1 MKGKRAEWWNRFFSG
16 FGKKIICFL
25 LAGVICSAGLFAQG
39 KKDSKKKSDEQTETV
54 EEKTVVTILNALKSS
69 NSKGKDK
76 DDDLILFEGN
86 VKISVEKGSTKTII
100 SAESISYSRKHEML
114 YAEGNVNLEQT
125 DKSGSVSNID
135 ATSVLFNTSTLE
147 GIFDSGRVIQAETN
161 SLNLPSGSTLVVG
174 SEVFARNHSGTI
186 AFKKGEL
193 TFCNDEHPHWKIK
206 ASRIWLLPGNEF
218 AFFNAV
224 LFMDNIPVFYLPAFY
239 YPKDELVFNP
249 VFAYKNRQ
257 GFTVQTTTY
266 LYGRKGLETTTTDSS
281 SEDDLAQYFNF
292 VKPTKLMDQ
301 ELQGIVLHNLDTPY
315 TGDTSSYAKI
325 MLDWYSNLGL
335 GVGFDTKLKP
345 KKILNQ
351 FEAGIMF
358 GFGNVIFDSGN
369 PLVYLPFDSSGKR
382 YYEKSNFMGIEI
394 PFRYRAFFKIGIS
407 EPLSLTLTLPIYS
420 DPFFNYD
427 YGDRKETMDWI
438 SYLLNNPVAEKTD
451 LTEQQKL
458 DAAEITSFSWDL
470 SGNYSVNLPEVLK
483 PYISTL
489 SFSSFNSAVVFSSK
503 TVTNDSSHEY
513 IPSNI
518 YRYSS
523 ERKFF
528 YPSQITPFKT
538 NLSISGTILSLGKE
552 KSSSSKEVKYPVDLI
567 ATKELLTEAEKKALE
582 DKEKENDS
590 TNTDSST
597 KETKN
602 YTFENDGLP
611 LIDFTP
617 ELASTSTQDFS
628 FDLNYTISPD
638 FVSQLTYS
646 PEKLNIGSDFKWD
659 NIQSSYIAVKVPVTL
674 NDTLAIKNSF
684 VSMNNTFTFTPT
696 YQSHPYISTDAA
708 SGGFSESEA
717 ASMKKSDYTASSM
730 EIANTNRISIKPFA
744 YFPKF
749 KDTGISYNTAVKF
762 LRTKFIGDENNPEW
776 DTLTVDWDSEDSI
789 TQHSF
794 DLTLAANELDGDFKQ
809 SFTITSTLPPQVSKY
824 YGTLKFDFPFV
835 NLTFDCGISQKSKTD
850 KEWKKEPFR
859 QGLTVSLF
867 DKKLN
872 FSESFNYDLEND
884 YSDSLKLSLSYA
896 GLQAAYTM
904 KYTNPYDFGSSGW
917 VQKPEQKFLPYSASL
932 AYSTPSKTFKT
943 WKNRI
948 SFAPVLST
956 SIVVDFIRPTNSYF
970 IFSPG
975 ITFKINNFLDI
986 TFSATSR
993 NDVLYRYVQSALG
1006 YPDRIPGEQNIFT
1019 DLINSFRFDDESLR
1033 RASGFKLKS
1042 LNFTITHDLHDWD
1055 LKSEFKIE
1063 PRLITETNGSK
1074 RYDFSPYFS
1083 ISIVWRP
1090 MEGMKTQVLDEYG
1103 EWKLK

>member
-1 MKGKRAEWWNRFFSG
+1 M
-16 FGKKIICFL
+16 

-69 NSKGKDK
+69 NKKGKDK

-86 VKISVEKGSTKTII
+86 VKISVEKGQAKTII
-100 SAESISYSRKHEML
+100 SAEQISYSRKHEML
-114 YAEGNVNLEQT
+114 YAEGSVNLEQT
-125 DKSGSVSNID
+125 DKSGSVSNIS

-147 GIFDSGRVIQAETN
+147 GIFDSGRIIQAETN

-257 GFTVQTTTY
+257 GFTIQTTTY
-266 LYGRKGLETTTTDSS
+266 LYGRKGLEEVTSGSS
-281 SEDDLAQYFNF
+281 TSSDNDMAKYFNF

-315 TGDTSSYAKI
+315 TGDTSTYAKI
-325 MLDWYSNLGL
+325 MLDWYSNLGF
-335 GVGFDTKLKP
+335 GAGFDTKFKP
-345 KKILNQ
+345 KKIFNQ
-351 FEAGIMF
+351 IEAGFLF
-358 GFGNVIFDSGN
+358 GFGNTIYRSGN
-369 PLVYLPFDSSGKR
+369 PVVYLPFDSSGTR
-382 YYEKSNFMGIEI
+382 HYETSNFMGVEI

-420 DPFFNYD
+420 DPYFNYD

-438 SYLLNNPVAEKTD
+438 SYLLNNPIAEKTN

-458 DAAEITSFSWDL
+458 DSAEITSFTWDL
-470 SGNYSVNLPEVLK
+470 SGNYSVNLPDAIK
-483 PYISTL
+483 PYINTL
-489 SFSSFNSAVVFSSK
+489 SISSFSSSIVFSSK
-503 TVTNDSSHEY
+503 TESQRDSNGN
-513 IPSNI
+513 PQPI
-518 YRYSS
+518 YYNNQMPNQ
-523 ERKFF
+523 RKFF

-538 NLSISGTILSLGKE
+538 NLSISGTLVSIG
-552 KSSSSKEVKYPVDLI
+552 KSSSSSNKQITYPVPLTPNDI
-567 ATKELLTEAEKKALE
+567 LLTEAEVKKRE
-582 DKEKENDS
+582 EGEKEDS
-590 TNTDSST
+590 KST
-597 KETKN
+597 ETQDTAKKGFN
-602 YTFENDGLP
+602 FEKDGLP
-611 LIDFTP
+611 LIEFTP
-617 ELASTSTQDFS
+617 DTESSSTQDFT
-628 FDLNYTISPD
+628 FDLTYTISPD

-646 PEKLNIGSDFKWD
+646 PEKLDVASDFKWD
-659 NIQSSYIAVKVPVTL
+659 KIQSSYIAVKFPITL
-674 NDTLAIKNSF
+674 NDTLTFKNSF
-684 VSMNNTFTFTPT
+684 VSMNNSFTFSPS
-696 YQSHPYISTDAA
+696 YQSHPYISTDPSA
-708 SGGFSESEA
+708 GGFTDPNTV
-717 ASMKKSDYTASSM
+717 ASMKKADYSATSM

-744 YFPKF
+744 YYPTF
-749 KDTGISYNTAVKF
+749 KDTGISYNTGIKF
-762 LRTKFIGDENNPEW
+762 LRTKFVGDENNPQW
-776 DTLTVDWDSEDSI
+776 DTLTVDWDNEDSI
-789 TQHSF
+789 TQHSL
-794 DLTLAANELDGDFKQ
+794 DLTLAASELGGDFKQ
-809 SFTITSTLPPQVSKY
+809 SLTITSTLPPQVSKY
-824 YGTLKFDFPFV
+824 YGTLKLDFPFV
-835 NLTFDCGISQKSKTD
+835 NLTFDCGVSQRSKTD
-850 KEWKKEPFR
+850 KDWKTEPFR

-872 FSESFNYDLEND
+872 FSESYNYDTEKG
-884 YSDSLKLSLSYA
+884 YSDSLKLALSYQ
-896 GLQAAYTM
+896 GFQAAYTM
-904 KYTNPYDFGSSGW
+904 KYTNPYDFGSNGW
-917 VQKPEQKFLPYSASL
+917 IQQSEQEFLPYSASI
-932 AYSTPSKTFKT
+932 AYSTPSKTFRT

-948 SFAPVLST
+948 SVAPVLST
-956 SIVVDFIRPTNSYF
+956 SLVVDFIRPTNSYF
-970 IFSPG
+970 IFQPG
-975 ITFKINNFLDI
+975 ITFKINSFLDI

-1006 YPDRIPGEQNIFT
+1006 HPDRIPGEQNIFV
-1019 DLINSFRFDDESLR
+1019 DLMNSFRFDDESLR
-1033 RASGFKLKS
+1033 KASGFKLKS

-1063 PRLITETNGSK
+1063 PRLVTDSNGSK
-1074 RYDFSPYFS
+1074 RYDFNPYFS

-1090 MEGMKTQVLDEYG
+1090 MEGMKAEVLDEYG

>member
-86 VKISVEKGSTKTII
+86 VKISVEKGNTKTVI

-114 YAEGNVNLEQT
+114 YAEGSVNLEQT
-125 DKSGSVSNID
+125 DKSGSVSNIS

-161 SLNLPSGSTLVVG
+161 SLNLPTGSTLVVG

-206 ASRIWLLPGNEF
+206 ATRIWLLPGNEF

-224 LFMDNIPVFYLPAFY
+224 LYMDNIPVFYLPAFY
-239 YPKDELVFNP
+239 YPKDELLFNP
-249 VFAYKNRQ
+249 VFSYRNRQ
-257 GFTVQTTTY
+257 GFSVQTTTY
-266 LYGRKGLETTTTDSS
+266 LYGRKGLEENSTDSS
-281 SEDDLAQYFNF
+281 SSDNDMAKYFNF

-301 ELQGIVLHNLDTPY
+301 ELQGIVLHNLDTAY

-325 MLDWYSNLGL
+325 ILDWYSNLGF
-335 GVGFDTKLKP
+335 GAGFDAKLKP

-351 FEAGIMF
+351 FEAGFLF
-358 GFGNVIFDSGN
+358 GFGNMIFNTGN
-369 PLVYLPFDSSGKR
+369 SFDYLPFDSNGVKH
-382 YYEKSNFMGIEI
+382 YEKSNFMGIEI
-394 PFRYRAFFKIGIS
+394 PFRYRVFIKLGIS
-407 EPLSLTLTLPIYS
+407 EPLNLTLSLPIYS

-427 YGDRKETMDWI
+427 YGDRSETMDWI
-438 SYLLNNPVAEKTD
+438 SYLLNNPIAENTN

-458 DAAEITSFSWDL
+458 DASEITSFTWDL
-470 SGNYSVNLPEVLK
+470 SGNYSVNLPDAIR
-483 PYISTL
+483 PYINNF
-489 SFSSFNSAVVFSSK
+489 SFSSFNSSVVFSSK
-503 TVTNDSSHEY
+503 MVQNNGNY
-513 IPSNI
+513 IPSNL
-518 YRYSS
+518 YNSS
-523 ERKFF
+523 SQRKFF

-538 NLSISGTILSLGKE
+538 NLSISGTLLSIG
-552 KSSSSKEVKYPVDLI
+552 KSSSSSKKEVKYPVPLTPNDI
-567 ATKELLTEAEKKALE
+567 LLTEAEIKARKDADKKE
-582 DKEKENDS
+582 ESKEKSDS
-590 TNTDSST
+590 
-597 KETKN
+597 ETK
-602 YTFENDGLP
+602 TAGFIFEKDGLP
-611 LIDFTP
+611 DIDFSPDVIST
-617 ELASTSTQDFS
+617 ASQDFT

-646 PEKLNIGSDFKWD
+646 PENLNMGSDFKWN

-674 NDTLAIKNSF
+674 NDSLTFKNNF
-684 VSMNNTFTFTPT
+684 VSMTNSFTFSPT
-696 YQSHPYISTDAA
+696 YQTHPYISTDAS
-708 SGGFSESEA
+708 SGGFSASDA
-717 ASMKKSDYTASSM
+717 ASMRRSDYSATSM
-730 EIANTNRISIKPFA
+730 EISNTNRISIKPFA
-744 YFPKF
+744 YYSAF
-749 KDTGISYNTAVKF
+749 KDTGITYNTGIKL
-762 LRTKFIGDENNPEW
+762 LRTKFIGDENNPQW
-776 DTLTVDWDSEDSI
+776 DTLTVDWDSEESI
-789 TQHSF
+789 TQHSL
-794 DLTLAANELDGDFKQ
+794 DLTLAASELDGDFKQ
-809 SFTITSTLPPQVSKY
+809 TFTLTSTLPPQVSKY
-824 YGTLKFDFPFV
+824 YGTFRFDFPFV
-835 NLTFDCGISQKSKTD
+835 NLTFDCGVSQRSKTD
-850 KEWKKEPFR
+850 PTWKAEPFR

-867 DKKLN
+867 DKKFN
-872 FSESFNYDLEND
+872 FSESYNYDIEKG

-904 KYTNPYDFGSSGW
+904 KYTNSYDFTSTGW
-917 VQKPEQKFLPYSASL
+917 QQTNEQKFLPYSASL
-932 AYSTPSKTFKT
+932 AYSTPSKTFRV

-948 SFAPVLST
+948 SIAPVLST
-956 SIVVDFIRPTNSYF
+956 SLVIDFIRPTNSYF
-970 IFSPG
+970 IFQPG
-975 ITFKINNFLDI
+975 LTFRINEFLDI

-1006 YPDRIPGEQNIFT
+1006 YPGRIPGEENIFV
-1019 DLINSFRFDDESLR
+1019 DLFNSFRFDDESLR
-1033 RASGFKLKS
+1033 KASGFKLKS

-1063 PRLITETNGSK
+1063 PRLVTDSNGSR
-1074 RYDFSPYFS
+1074 RYDFNPYFT

-1090 MEGMKTQVLDEYG
+1090 MEGMKTEVLDEYG

>member
-39 KKDSKKKSDEQTETV
+39 KKDSKKKSDEQTEAV

-86 VKISVEKGSTKTII
+86 VKISVEKGQTKTII
-100 SAESISYSRKHEML
+100 SAETISYSRKHEML

-125 DKSGSVSNID
+125 DKSGSVSDIS

-224 LFMDNIPVFYLPAFY
+224 LYMDHIPVFYLPAFY
-239 YPKDELVFNP
+239 YPKDELIFNP

-266 LYGRKGLETTTTDSS
+266 LYGRKPLEEPSTSTSTS
-281 SEDDLAQYFNF
+281 SEEDLAKYFNF
-292 VKPTKLMDQ
+292 VKPTRLMNQ

-335 GVGFDTKLKP
+335 GVGLDTKFTP

-351 FEAGIMF
+351 LEAGFML
-358 GFGNVIFDSGN
+358 GFGNTIFQSGN
-369 PLVYLPFDSSGKR
+369 PAVYLPFDSKGVR
-382 YYEKSNFMGIEI
+382 HYDNSNFMGIEI
-394 PFRYRAFFKIGIS
+394 PFRYRAAFKIGIS
-407 EPLSLTLTLPIYS
+407 EPFSLTLSLPIYS

-427 YGDRKETMDWI
+427 YGDRKETMDWF
-438 SYLLNNPVAEKTD
+438 SYLLNNPLSENTTI
-451 LTEQQKL
+451 TEQQKL
-458 DAAEITSFSWDL
+458 DAAEITSFTWDL
-470 SGNYSVNLPEVLK
+470 TGNYSVNLPEVLK
-483 PYISTL
+483 PYINTL
-489 SFSSFNSAVVFSSK
+489 SFSSFNSAIVFATK
-503 TVTNDSSHEY
+503 TVDQSKGYISND
-513 IPSNI
+513 I
-518 YRYSS
+518 YQFTP

-538 NLSISGTILSLGKE
+538 SMNISGTIFSIG
-552 KSSSSKEVKYPVDLI
+552 SSKSRQTKEITYPVELKPSSELI
-567 ATKELLTEAEKKALE
+567 PDSKKKADENKSE
-582 DKEKENDS
+582 DEESSNEIQNENKGFDYAV
-590 TNTDSST
+590 N
-597 KETKN
+597 
-602 YTFENDGLP
+602 GMP

-617 ELASTSTQDFS
+617 DVTGTSTQDIS
-628 FDLNYTISPD
+628 FDLNYSISPD

-646 PEKLNIGSDFKWD
+646 PVNLNVGSDFKWD
-659 NIQSSYIAVKVPVTL
+659 QIQSSYIAVKVPVTL
-674 NDTLAIKNSF
+674 NDTLSIKNNF
-684 VSMNNTFTFTPT
+684 ISMTNSFTFTPV
-696 YQSHPYISTDAA
+696 YQTHPYISTD
-708 SGGFSESEA
+708 SKYGGYSESEI
-717 ASMKKSDYTASSM
+717 ASMKKSDYSATSM
-730 EIANTNRISIKPFA
+730 EISNTNRISFKPFA
-744 YFPKF
+744 YYNMF
-749 KDTGISYNTAVKF
+749 KDSGISYNTGIKF
-762 LRTKFIGDENNPEW
+762 LRTKFIGDEKNPEW
-776 DTLTVDWDSEDSI
+776 DTLTVDWENEDSI
-789 TQHSF
+789 TQHSLDF
-794 DLTLAANELDGDFKQ
+794 TLAATELDGDFKQ
-809 SFTITSTLPPQVSKY
+809 SLTITSTLPPQISKY
-824 YGTLKFDFPFV
+824 YGTLKLDFPFV
-835 NLTFDCGISQKSKTD
+835 NATFDCGVSQKSKTD
-850 KEWKKEPFR
+850 REWKKEPFR

-867 DKKLN
+867 NNKLN
-872 FSESFNYDLEND
+872 FSESYNYDLEKGQ
-884 YSDSLKLSLSYA
+884 YDSLKLSLSYA

-904 KYTNPYDFGSSGW
+904 KYTNSYRFESTGW
-917 VQKPEQKFLPYSASL
+917 VQNTEQDFLPYSASL

-948 SFAPVLST
+948 SIAPNLST
-956 SIVVDFIRPTNSYF
+956 SLVVDFIRPTNSYF

-975 ITFKINNFLDI
+975 ITFRINEFLDI

-1019 DLINSFRFDDESLR
+1019 DLCNSFRFDDERLR
-1033 RASGFKLKS
+1033 KASGFKLKS
-1042 LNFTITHDLHDWD
+1042 FNLTITHDLHDWD

-1063 PRLITETNGSK
+1063 PRLITDSNGK
-1074 RYDFSPYFS
+1074 QNYDFSPYFS

-1090 MEGMKTQVLDEYG
+1090 MDSMKTEILDEYG